1 MKVNQ
6 VKLVLTLAAHRR
18 NPAAFGK
25 EMQVGK
31 LDGRV
36 AIVTG
41 GGRGIG
47 RATAEL
53 FAREGARVMIATRS
67 TAPGEEVVNAIQAA
81 GGEAALYTLD
91 MGDRAAVKALVAKTA
106 ETFGRI
112 DIVLHNAAFL
122 TPSSLADM
130 PDDVLDQMF
139 EVGVKPAF
147 WLTKDALPWLE
158 QSPAGRILITSSI
171 AGNRKSLPT
180 RVHYGSVKM
189 AVNGF
194 VRGAALELAHK
205 GITVNA
211 IEPGLTRTHALE
223 SNASE
228 EQIAAMAAQL
238 PIGRPGRPEE
248 IAAGFLFFASDEA
261 AYTTGQSMAMDGG
274 ATLGDP
280 QGLLSERK
288 G

>member
-1 MKVNQ
+1 M
-6 VKLVLTLAAHRR
+6 
-18 NPAAFGK
+18 
-25 EMQVGK
+25 GK
-31 LDGRV
+31 LEGRV

-47 RATAEL
+47 RATAQL

-67 TAPGEEVVNAIQAA
+67 AAPGQEVVDAIRAD
-81 GGEAALYTLD
+81 GGEAALETLD
-91 MGDRAAVKALVAKTA
+91 IGDRASVKAMVHRTA

-130 PDDVLDQMF
+130 PDDVLDRMF
-139 EVGVKPAF
+139 DVGIKPAF
-147 WLTKDALPWLE
+147 WMTKDALPWLE
-158 QSPAGRILITSSI
+158 KSPAGRILVTSSV

-194 VRGAALELAHK
+194 VRGAALELAQK

-228 EQIAAMAAQL
+228 AQIAAMGAQV
-238 PIGRPGRPEE
+238 PIGRPGKPEE
-248 IAAGFLFFASDEA
+248 IAAGFLFFASDEG
-261 AYTTGQSMAMDGG
+261 AYTTGQSLTMDGG
-274 ATLGDP
+274 AALGDP